1 VSNAIPDVPGTR
13 TGPRSALLA
22 GPRRLVVT
30 DVDST
35 FITAE
40 VIELLAARA
49 GSQDDVAHITE
60 RAMRGELDFATSL
73 HERVATLVGLPVSVF
88 DDVLAEVRLSPGAGE
103 LVAALAAAGWP
114 LALVSGGFH
123 EVVDPLATSLGI
135 ALTRANRLEVVD
147 GRLTG
152 RVQGPVVDRAG
163 KAAALREFAA
173 IEEIDLA
180 YTIAIGDGAN
190 DLDMLAAAG
199 IGVAFRAKPA
209 VRASADLSWDGPL
222 DEVLD
227 LVATSLRDVSAAG
240 RRSGSVARS
249 ARPTSATDP
258 QSPPR

>member
-1 VSNAIPDVPGTR
+1 MPGTR
-13 TGPRSALLA
+13 TSPRSTLLA

-40 VIELLAARA
+40 VIELLAAHA
-49 GSQDDVAHITE
+49 GSQDQVAHITE
-60 RAMRGELDFATSL
+60 RAMRGELDFAASL
-73 HERVATLVGLPVSVF
+73 HERVATLAGLPVSVF
-88 DDVLAEVRLSPGAGE
+88 DDVFAELRLSPGAGE
-103 LVAALAAAGWP
+103 LVAALAEAGWP

-123 EVVDPLATSLGI
+123 EVVDRLAAPLGI
-135 ALTRANRLEVVD
+135 TLTRANRLEVVA

-173 IEEIDLA
+173 IEGIDLA
-180 YTIAIGDGAN
+180 HTLAIGDGAN

-199 IGVAFRAKPA
+199 IGVAFHAKPA

-227 LVATSLRDVSAAG
+227 LVATSLRDVSAPAP
-240 RRSGSVARS
+240 RPGSVARS
-249 ARPTSATDP
+249 AHPTTATDP
-258 QSPPR
+258 PSPRR